1 MAVLPSGVRLDWYHE
16 QSWLKV
22 EGMISPRNSLRRLL
36 MLIVWSGLFSPVFA
50 TAGDAVRLEIKGA
63 IGPATA
69 DYIAKGIAHAQDQ
82 NATLIVLEMD
92 TPGGLDSAMRAIIK
106 DILASPIPVV
116 TYVSP
121 EGSRAASAGT
131 YILYASHVA
140 AMAPATN
147 LGAATPVQIGG
158 GGSPLPGQQPAPED
172 TEQTS
177 DGNGKNEQAATD
189 SESAEPALEGTA
201 MERKAINDAVAYIR
215 GLAEMRGRNADWAE
229 RAVREAASLS
239 AEQAQAQNVI
249 DLVAESIDELLTAID
264 QRSVRVND
272 KDMVLETADLELES
286 FEPDWRTK
294 LLAVITDPTVAYM
307 LMLAG
312 IYGLLF
318 EGYNPGAL
326 VPGVVGAICI
336 LLALYAFQV
345 LPVNYAGLALILLG
359 LVLMISEAFVP
370 SFGALGLGG
379 VVAFVFGS
387 IILFDHEVP
396 GFQVARSLII
406 SIAAVASLLLLGLLT
421 MFARMRLRPVV
432 TGMEEMI
439 GSIGEA
445 MEDFVG
451 DGRIFVHGERWQA
464 QTEVAIRKGDAVK
477 VTRVDGLTLGVEPV
491 AADQAK
497 QN

>member
-1 MAVLPSGVRLDWYHE
+1 MMSA
-16 QSWLKV
+16 
-22 EGMISPRNSLRRLL
+22 RNSLRRLL
-36 MLIVWSGLFSPVFA
+36 LVVWSSLLIPALA

-69 DYIAKGIAHAQDQ
+69 DYIAKGIAYAQDQ
-82 NATLIVLEMD
+82 NATLIILEMD

-106 DILASPIPVV
+106 DILASSVPVA

-131 YILYASHVA
+131 YILYASHIA

-158 GGSPLPGQQPAPED
+158 GGSPLPGQQPAPE
-172 TEQTS
+172 
-177 DGNGKNEQAATD
+177 GK
-189 SESAEPALEGTA
+189 EPAAGGDGADEEKAPTDAESTAPTLEGTA

-229 RAVREAASLS
+229 SAVRDAASLS
-239 AEQAQAQNVI
+239 AEQAQEQNVI
-249 DLVAESIDELLTAID
+249 DLVANSIDELLAAID
-264 QRSVRVND
+264 QRRVRVGD
-272 KDMVLETADLELES
+272 EDVVIETTDLELDA

-294 LLAVITDPTVAYM
+294 LLAVITDPTVAYL

-336 LLALYAFQV
+336 LLALFAFQV

-406 SIAAVASLLLLGLLT
+406 SIAVVASLLLLGLLT

-439 GSIGEA
+439 GSVGEA
-445 MEDFVG
+445 MEDFIG

-464 QTEVAIRKGDAVK
+464 QTDVAIRKGDAVK

-491 AADQAK
+491 ATDLAQ